1 MKLYLGLLFTF
12 FFVTVSTHPVAAQE
26 TTMTWTIDGISRQ
39 AIVVPPSSGEKGAK
53 APLLFF
59 FHGHGGHMDRTV
71 EKIDFQALWPEAVV
85 VYPQGLPTETKRD
98 PRGVRPGWQKEAGQ
112 DGDRDLKFFD
122 AMLGTLRKKYSID
135 DSKIY
140 VTGFSNGA
148 AFSYLL
154 WSERGKDLAGLGIC
168 AGQFWPSD
176 HPTKALPVFVSA
188 GQNDQVL
195 PFSIQQE
202 SIQNVL
208 KIDDVS
214 STSRSCGTNC
224 TLYPSTKHTPVATII
239 HPGGH
244 ACPPFATSG
253 MVGFFKKQAASQTK

>member
-1 MKLYLGLLFTF
+1 MKFYLGLLLAF
-12 FFVTVSTHPVAAQE
+12 FIVAASAHPATAQE
-26 TTMTWTIDGISRQ
+26 TTLTWTIDGVSRQ
-39 AIVVPPSSGEKGAK
+39 AIVVPPSVGEKGTK
-53 APLLFF
+53 TPLIFF
-59 FHGHGGHMDRTV
+59 FHGHGGQMNRPA

-85 VYPQGLPTETKRD
+85 VYPQGLPTQTKRD
-98 PRGVRPGWQKEAGQ
+98 PRGIRPGWQKEAGQ

-122 AMLGTLRKKYSID
+122 AMLETLRKKYSID

-154 WSERGKDLAGLGIC
+154 WAERGKDLAGLGIC
-168 AGQFWPSD
+168 SGQLWPSD
-176 HPTKALPVFVSA
+176 HPTKALPVFISA
-188 GQNDQVL
+188 GQSDPIL

-202 SIQNVL
+202 SIQGVL
-208 KIDDVS
+208 KIDNVAGS
-214 STSRSCGTNC
+214 GQSCGTNC
-224 TLYPSTKHTPVATII
+224 TLYPSTKAPVMTII